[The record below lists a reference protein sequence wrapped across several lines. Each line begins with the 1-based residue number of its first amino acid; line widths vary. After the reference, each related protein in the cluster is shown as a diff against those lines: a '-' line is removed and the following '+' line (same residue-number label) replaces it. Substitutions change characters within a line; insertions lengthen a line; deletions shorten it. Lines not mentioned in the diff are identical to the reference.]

1 MRTDSA
7 AVIVDSGPD
16 GFERVQDGPIGM
28 DFHLPSGRPL
38 TDVSRAMMHRCGFA
52 GGWFRSWVR
61 RDDVSGDQAL
71 REVGVLAFQFA
82 DEAAARHFA
91 ADLASM
97 NAALFDMRE
106 FPVEAVPGA
115 TGHTKQFGSDLFRA
129 WISFASGP
137 LFFLVEADTGEAH
150 VVAVDLARE
159 VCGRQHA
166 WLQSSE
172 TTPAAKLNP

>member
-28 DFHLPSGRPL
+28 DFRLPSGRPL
-38 TDVSRAMMHRCGFA
+38 TDVSRAMLHRHGFA
-52 GGWFRSWVR
+52 GGWFRGWVWQGA
-61 RDDVSGDQAL
+61 GDQPG
-71 REVGVLAFQFA
+71 REVAVLALQFA
-82 DEAAARHFA
+82 DEAAAGRFA
-91 ADLASM
+91 ADMASM
-97 NAALFDMRE
+97 NAALPDMRD
-106 FPVEAVPGA
+106 FPVDAVPGA
-115 TGHTKQFGSDLFRA
+115 TGHTKQFGPDLFRA

-137 LFFLVEADTGEAH
+137 LFFLVEADTGEDH

-172 TTPAAKLNP
+172 AINP